1 MNETESDHCMAQL
14 TKEIISAAI
23 LGFEEQKNRIDVQI
37 AELRAMISPSSNGSQ
52 ASARTAPQPAK
63 HSRRR
68 MSAAGRRAIA
78 AGQRKRWAASA
89 AKNLVAPPK
98 PKRKLSAAGK
108 AAIVAALKK
117 RWAAKRAEAAGTK
130 KTATKK

>member
-1 MNETESDHCMAQL
+1 MKEAESHHCMAQL

-23 LGFEEQKNRIDVQI
+23 LGFKEQKSRIDVQI
-37 AELRAMISPSSNGSQ
+37 AELRAMIAPSSNGSR
-52 ASARTAPQPAK
+52 ARARTAPQAAK

-78 AGQRKRWAASA
+78 AGQRNRWAALE
-89 AKNLVAPPK
+89 AKTLEAPAK
-98 PKRKLSAAGK
+98 AKRKLSAAGK

-130 KTATKK
+130 KTAAKK